1 MEITLEQRR
10 NQFLLTPQE
19 VAEML
24 HVSVRTVW
32 RLVAAH
38 VINAP
43 VKVGKSAR
51 FFKNEVEL
59 YLEELK
65 NKRQN

>member
-1 MEITLEQRR
+1 MEIALEQRR

-43 VKVGKSAR
+43 VKIGKSAR
-51 FFKNEVEL
+51 FFKSEIES
-59 YLEELK
+59 YLESLK
-65 NKRQN
+65 QKRQN